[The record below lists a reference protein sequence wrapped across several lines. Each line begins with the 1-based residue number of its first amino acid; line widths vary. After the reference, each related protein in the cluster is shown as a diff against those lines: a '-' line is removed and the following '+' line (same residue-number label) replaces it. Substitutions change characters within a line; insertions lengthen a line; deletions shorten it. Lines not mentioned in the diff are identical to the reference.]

1 MTEAPARAA
10 VVRRL
15 LPAAPDIVY
24 DEWLDPG
31 ALADWMCPRPARCL
45 NIESEPRLGGR
56 LRIDI
61 EDGGTEFWVSGEYLV
76 LDRPGRLSFSWSCST
91 WPDPGLKS
99 VVNVLLEPR
108 ENEQTLMTIEH
119 TLLPPGLVDQHER
132 GWTAIAQQL
141 ADELA
146 ASGASPLPRSVA
158 RQEFRATS
166 HTASAAGPSA
176 FRAEQDAAGDQDVA
190 DPYAR

>member
-1 MTEAPARAA
+1 MAEAPARAA

-15 LPAAPDIVY
+15 LPAPPDVVY

-31 ALADWMCPRPARCL
+31 ALADWMCPRPARCRGV
-45 NIESEPRLGGR
+45 ESEPRLGGR

-61 EDGGTEFWVSGEYLV
+61 EDGGTQFWVSGEYLV
-76 LDRPGRLSFSWSCST
+76 LDRPSRLSFSWSCST

-119 TLLPPGLVDQHER
+119 TLLPPDLVGQHER
-132 GWTAIAQQL
+132 GWTAIARQL
-141 ADELA
+141 AEELA
-146 ASGASPLPRSVA
+146 PSGPDDRPGNSRGVA
-158 RQEFRATS
+158 FVAVN
-166 HTASAAGPSA
+166 
-176 FRAEQDAAGDQDVA
+176 AEQAEDHGVRGGRGGTRPPRDA
-190 DPYAR
+190 